1 AWRVMPGATV
11 RKYTEY
17 NEAFA
22 NDFFS
27 SEAFKLTQYRLTG
40 QDIVTP
46 RLARD
51 GGAVVFEA
59 TTRLTLDGTLLSQA
73 DKGGRGGLVD
83 IAGKKI
89 AIVGAGQDA
98 GTLQAGGYLVIDA
111 TSLSNFGA
119 GSLLVG
125 GTRKG
130 DPLGTQIDV
139 TATDIVVRNGAAT
152 ELFGPEIILA
162 ASGKVA
168 VDAGSV
174 VSARGTGASGG
185 GNLIMKPQVAAV
197 YDNKG
202 TPDTADDVLV
212 TPSKD
217 WGALVRVANGEAVKV
232 VRQNVD
238 TTQGG
243 LVTIGAGAALNGG
256 DALLIDATRT
266 TELAA
271 SARISGIDLS
281 VSAGRIGFGGG
292 SGMVLDSAAL
302 AQLANS
308 KHLTLRSYSSFDFHQ
323 SVDLGAAGLASLT
336 FDGAAFT
343 GHGGNIVLRGEKIA
357 LENSG
362 AALAATGNGNGS
374 FTLDAASLVLGAGQ
388 KNFAGFGAITLG
400 GREQIV
406 GAGKG
411 GIDTGAIALN
421 LNTALLTGRGG
432 AAQSIVTSG
441 ALQVLRTAGGDSTQQ
456 NLQDSLGSRLSLSGA
471 SIVFGGRAV
480 ALGGNIDMTATAG
493 GLTLADGA
501 QIDVGGFAKQFFDV
515 AGYADAGS
523 IKLSAVGGDV
533 RLNSGSQLNLAA
545 HKAGGNA
552 GTLNVAAA
560 NGGTVVLDGTIN
572 AQAGAGGKAGAF
584 ALDIAA
590 LADFAGFSQ
599 RLNAAG
605 FNRSRQFRI
614 RQGDITLDGT
624 TTVEDF
630 GLTTDQGRVTI
641 AGTVDARAAYGGAI
655 RITGGNGVTM
665 NAGAQLLAGATGEL
679 GSGRVTLEA
688 AGGQLDLQ
696 GGTINV
702 AGNEG
707 GKVRLRAQQNAAHT
721 DLNATAVNV
730 SIAGARSAVLEG
742 IATYNAST
750 VDAVKAAAVADANQ
764 FSAAAPAVANRL
776 GTTLA
781 VMPGIVIESAG
792 DLAMNGD
799 WNLRGDFANAREGT
813 LTLRAGGNLVVK
825 GHLSDGFDTADRA
838 GKLQE
843 GASWNLR
850 LVAGADL
857 GSANTL
863 AVKPLAAQA
872 AGSGSITIG
881 TADTNP
887 DAAVDNGSGKLIRT
901 GTGDLE
907 VRAGRDLTLAHKESV
922 IYTAGRKD
930 MTAWSDFTTAN
941 AAAIYGVEGGNLDIS
956 AQGSIEAQPAG
967 QRFVEWLN
975 RQGAFNAQ
983 RYFGEFESGETG
995 IRPDG
1000 SYGPLLLAPQQSSW
1014 WVNYGAFK
1022 QGVGALG
1029 GGNVTV
1035 NAGGDLGNL
1044 VVVLPTTMR
1053 MRGGRSAAEAMAME
1067 TRNGGTLTVEAGGA
1081 IRGGQYYIARGA
1093 GEIKAGETAVGHT
1106 VIVDWDQS
1114 NGTFTRTSNAV
1125 APILALGDATLSLRT
1140 AGDLRL
1146 QTIIDPMLVRYGDGL
1161 RPDGQQ
1167 LDYGAYMSGYT
1178 GRTVLNL
1185 VSTGGDIKLVN
1196 EANYVF
1202 GDRQVRW
1209 SEKVDAQL
1217 AHGGNR
1223 YPARLSVAA
1232 LNGSLGIDG
1241 ALYVMPS
1248 WNNDVSLIAQNN
1260 LRFAAPVSMAYAT
1273 PQMMPSP
1280 FMPTG
1285 GVSFGQMNM
1294 DDLLNNQ
1301 INPSGSSAIKDSF
1314 LRELSNP
1321 GVLPL
1326 AGDFAPSRI
1335 YAAEGSIFGLDL
1347 KASEQT
1353 WIRAGKDIRG
1363 VRLAGRNVRASDVT
1377 LLEAGNDI
1385 LAMTRVKPIDRNNP
1399 SVNTLTGSVEMQG
1412 PGVLLVSAGRDVYAG
1427 DLQIQTLANQQYD
1440 ANNRPMAGTQI
1451 NGLPSQGAS
1460 ITVMAGMNGAAA
1472 YDAFAGAYL
1481 DPAKAAAMPD
1491 YLKARAADGS
1501 VLPLYLTDA
1510 VETRP
1515 GGQQKVTRRGL
1526 VSYMKDMTGEDLA
1539 PMAAWTRFQS
1549 LPKLAQQQFLRQV
1562 YLLELREAG
1571 RNQGEPGVNGLPLN
1585 GGYNRGYAA
1594 IAVLFPG
1601 EAWKGNVAAN
1611 NMMLRTMSGG
1621 DINVLTPGGGLQVA
1635 SLGATVPAGYG
1646 LVTLGS
1652 GHINVFAK
1660 DDVVVNQSRILSFVP
1675 EASKRGSDQI
1685 IWSSRGGIDAGKG
1698 SKTVRVPSAP
1708 EIVTDLDGNTVVREK
1723 SDMSGSGIGTVGD
1736 GDVDLVAPQGTIN
1749 AGDAGIRVA
1758 GNLNIMAL
1766 QVLNADNIKVKG
1778 EAKGLPVV
1786 EAVNIGALTNAG
1798 AAASQAAMAAQDM
1811 LQRDRA

>member
-1 AWRVMPGATV
+1 
-11 RKYTEY
+11 
-17 NEAFA
+17 
-22 NDFFS
+22 
-27 SEAFKLTQYRLTG
+27 
-40 QDIVTP
+40 
-46 RLARD
+46 
-51 GGAVVFEA
+51 
-59 TTRLTLDGTLLSQA
+59 
-73 DKGGRGGLVD
+73 
-83 IAGKKI
+83 
-89 AIVGAGQDA
+89 
-98 GTLQAGGYLVIDA
+98 
-111 TSLSNFGA
+111 
-119 GSLLVG
+119 
-125 GTRKG
+125 
-130 DPLGTQIDV
+130 
-139 TATDIVVRNGAAT
+139 NGAAT

-217 WGALVRVANGEAVKV
+217 WGALVRVANGEAIKV

-243 LVTIGAGAALNGG
+243 VVTIGAGATLNGG

-271 SARISGIDLS
+271 SARISGTDLS

-374 FTLDAASLVLGAGQ
+374 FTLDAATLVLGAGQ

-456 NLQDSLGSRLSLSGA
+456 NPQDSLGSRLSLSGA

-533 RLNSGSQLNLAA
+533 RLNNGSQLNLAA
-545 HKAGGNA
+545 HKDGGNA

-560 NGGTVVLDGTIN
+560 NGGTVILDGTIN

-641 AGTVDARAAYGGAI
+641 AGTVDARAAYGGTI
-655 RITGGNGVTM
+655 RITGGNGVSM

-742 IATYNAST
+742 VATYNSGT
-750 VDAVKAAAVADANQ
+750 VDAVKAAAIADANQ

-792 DLAMNGD
+792 DLAMNSD
-799 WNLRGDFANAREGT
+799 WNLRNDFAGAREGT

-863 AVKPLAAQA
+863 AVKPLAAQT
-872 AGSGSITIG
+872 AGSGNITIG

-887 DAAVDNGSGKLIRT
+887 DAAVDNGSGKLVRT

-967 QRFVEWLN
+967 QRFVEWLG
-975 RQGAFNAQ
+975 RQGNLNEQ
-983 RYFGEFESGETG
+983 GYFGEYLTNNLGT
-995 IRPDG
+995 RPDG
-1000 SYGPLLLAPQQSSW
+1000 SFGYLSLPPEQSSW

-1053 MRGGRSAAEAMAME
+1053 MRGGRSATEAMAME

-1081 IRGGQYYIARGA
+1081 IRGGQYYVARGA
-1093 GEIKAGETAVGHT
+1093 GDIKAGETAVGNT
-1106 VIVDWDQS
+1106 VSVIWNAQDPDPRTY
-1114 NGTFTRTSNAV
+1114 TFPV
-1125 APILALGDATLSLRT
+1125 APVLALGDATLSVRT
-1140 AGDLRL
+1140 AGDLRV
-1146 QTIIDPMLVRYGDGL
+1146 QTVLDPLLVRYGNDGSGTDPL
-1161 RPDGQQ
+1161 SWRE
-1167 LDYGAYMSGYT
+1167 YGAYMSGYT
-1178 GRTVLNL
+1178 DRTALKL
-1185 VSTGGDIKLVN
+1185 VSTGGNITFVN
-1196 EANYVF
+1196 QADFIFRNLSLYSASPENDLI
-1202 GDRQVRW
+1202 GQ
-1209 SEKVDAQL
+1209 
-1217 AHGGNR
+1217 GGNR
-1223 YPARLSVAA
+1223 FPARMAALAMNGNLEIQGPLRLMAGSTNDVQLVAQGDIRFATQNRAA
-1232 LNGSLGIDG
+1232 LNAVNINGDVEAQVI
-1241 ALYVMPS
+1241 MP
-1248 WNNDVSLIAQNN
+1248 
-1260 LRFAAPVSMAYAT
+1260 YAT
-1273 PQMMPSP
+1273 PAMMPSAFRPGLYSFNMESLLANPIRPYGIANP
-1280 FMPTG
+1280 F
-1285 GVSFGQMNM
+1285 
-1294 DDLLNNQ
+1294 
-1301 INPSGSSAIKDSF
+1301 
-1314 LRELSNP
+1314 SNP
-1321 GVLPL
+1321 DVLPL
-1326 AGDFAPSRI
+1326 ASDFEPSRI
-1335 YAAEGSIFGLDL
+1335 YAGQGSILGLDL
-1347 KASEQT
+1347 TANEQT
-1353 WIRAGKDIRG
+1353 WVRAATDIRG
-1363 VRLAGRNVRASDVT
+1363 MRVNARNVRASDVT

-1385 LAMTRVKPIDRNNP
+1385 LAMAHVRAASLGNVPED
-1399 SVNTLTGSVEMQG
+1399 TGSIAIEG
-1412 PGVLLVSAGRDVYAG
+1412 PGTLVLSAGRDVYA
-1427 DLQIQTLANQQYD
+1427 DNLKVQTLGNQQYD
-1440 ANNRPMAGTQI
+1440 LNNRPVAGTQI
-1451 NGLPSQGAS
+1451 KGLPTQGAS

-1501 VLPLYLTDA
+1501 VLPLYLTDS

-1811 LQRDRA
+1811 LQRDRAAARQNLPSVFTVRVVGFGNEPMEAGPSGPRKDGSRPVGANPQGVVEVLGQMDLPPSQMELLTATERRNLKR